1 MKQFPLKYFACFQG
15 KREEI
20 PLQLLKILYIHSFI
34 RLDCMIKLVSGFRT
48 ILTLTEKHVVRRK
61 RQLPNRTRTV
71 TSVNMILKLYK
82 LI

>member
-1 MKQFPLKYFACFQG
+1 MTGMKQFPLKYFACFQG

-34 RLDCMIKLVSGFRT
+34 RLDCMVKLVSGFRT
-48 ILTLTEKHVVRRK
+48 TLTLTAKHVVRRK
-61 RQLPNRTRTV
+61 PNQN
-71 TSVNMILKLYK
+71 SDSSEDDSELYK